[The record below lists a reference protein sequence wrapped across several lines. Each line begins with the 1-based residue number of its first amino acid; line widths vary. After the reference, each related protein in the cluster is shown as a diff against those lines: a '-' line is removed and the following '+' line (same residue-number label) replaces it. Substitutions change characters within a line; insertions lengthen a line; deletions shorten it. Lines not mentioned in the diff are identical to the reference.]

1 MAADMGFYEAEQ
13 FIDKLN
19 AQKHMS
25 LIVNSKVG
33 DRATVKAYLISMGA
47 PINLDDPQCDVY
59 SIGSAWNDAYKIS
72 TVKVCYPGDGT
83 IQPEFI
89 LGEAIENIELSY
101 LKSLYPTATFSMP
114 RAEYIKPPKSTP
126 VTDFMPTGADLG
138 LNSDNKSDNNTII
151 NDNMTLSQDNASN
164 RNVDEKQNNKKDKKK

>member
-1 MAADMGFYEAEQ
+1 
-13 FIDKLN
+13 
-19 AQKHMS
+19 
-25 LIVNSKVG
+25 
-33 DRATVKAYLISMGA
+33 MGA
-47 PINLDDPQCDVY
+47 PINIDDPQCDVY

-138 LNSDNKSDNNTII
+138 LNSDNQSDNNTII
-151 NDNMTLSQDNASN
+151 NGNMSQIDNMTKIDNMTLSQDNASN
-164 RNVDEKQNNKKDKKK
+164 RNVDEKQSNKKDKKK